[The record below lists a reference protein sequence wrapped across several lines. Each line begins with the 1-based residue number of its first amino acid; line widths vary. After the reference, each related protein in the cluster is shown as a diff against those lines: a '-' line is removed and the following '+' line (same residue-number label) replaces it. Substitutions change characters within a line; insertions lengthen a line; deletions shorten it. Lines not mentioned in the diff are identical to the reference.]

1 MAEQNSATRRP
12 MEPFDAL
19 MYRSESDPRARS
31 DMLAVFTLDKAPTW
45 DRFVDTFDRVSREI
59 PALRQRVVESP
70 VPWVLPQWVIDPDF
84 DLRYHL
90 RRIRLPEPGTWRQ
103 LLDALE
109 PLTMSPLDHA
119 RPLWEF
125 SLAEG
130 LEGGR
135 AAFVTKLNHAVT
147 DGMGG
152 LEYMQAIFDADRDA
166 KPRPM
171 PPKPAPLD
179 ITPRDLLRQ
188 AVRGAPRSAVG
199 TTVRSVRRQTR
210 RGAAL
215 VTGPRKALSEANSY
229 VHSFRRVLTPPPVE
243 PSPLLR
249 RRSLQRRL
257 ITLELELPEL
267 KRAAKSVG
275 GSVND
280 GLLAGVCGGLRIYHE
295 KLGVPVES
303 MSVAIPINLR
313 TSDDP
318 AGGNRWA
325 GAQLALP
332 VGQTDPTSRIQLIR
346 EMVLE
351 ARAEPAANALGLV
364 APIVS
369 RIPPTLLS
377 LAIGEAMQTHDVQ
390 VSNVP
395 GSPFPLFLGGA
406 EVQGMVAFGPLPG
419 PAAMIVMNTYLQT
432 GYIGVNLDPAA
443 ITEPELFEECLQ
455 QGIQEVLGIGVAP
468 KPASNSR
475 RKPSSVVESTR

>member
-19 MYRSESDPRARS
+19 MYRSEGDPRARS
-31 DMLAVFTLDKAPTW
+31 DMMAVFVLDQAPEW
-45 DRFVDTFDRVSREI
+45 DRWVETFDRVSREI
-59 PALRQRVVESP
+59 PALRQRVIESP
-70 VPWVLPQWVIDPDF
+70 VPWVLPQWVVDPDF

-109 PLTMSPLDHA
+109 PLTMSPLDRA

-125 SLAEG
+125 SLVEG

-135 AAFVTKLNHAVT
+135 AAFVSKLNHAVT

-152 LEYMQAIFDADRDA
+152 LEYMHVIFDRTRDA
-166 KPRPM
+166 AARPM
-171 PPKPAPLD
+171 PPKPAPIDL
-179 ITPRDLLRQ
+179 TSRDLLRQ
-188 AVRGAPRSAVG
+188 AIRTAPRSAVG

-210 RGAAL
+210 RGTSL
-215 VTGPRKALSEANSY
+215 ITGPRKALSEANSY

-257 ITLELELPEL
+257 VTLEVDLSEL
-267 KRAAKSVG
+267 KRASKSVG

-280 GLLAGVCGGLRIYHE
+280 GLLAGICGGLRIYHD
-295 KLGVPVES
+295 KLGVPVDA

-332 VGQTDPTSRIQLIR
+332 VSQTDPTSRIQLIR

-377 LAIGEAMQTHDVQ
+377 LVVGEAMQTHDVQ

-395 GSPFPLFLGGA
+395 GSPFPLFLAGA
-406 EVQGMVAFGPLPG
+406 EVNAAVAFGPLPG

-432 GYIGVNLDPAA
+432 GYIGINLDPAA
-443 ITEPELFEECLQ
+443 ITEPELFEECMR
-455 QGIQEVLGIGVAP
+455 QGIAEVLGIGASP
-468 KPASNSR
+468 KPTANSR
-475 RKPSSVVESTR
+475 RKPSSAVEPTR